1 MVKARHKGL
10 FLLLLTG
17 VFACKKPSVV
27 ETEPPVSPTS
37 GSRTAFTLDSIYLY
51 ARQTYLWND
60 ALPDYAAFSPRQFT
74 AGATDLQNFK
84 AALYAISQYKI
95 NTLTGFPFEKGVL
108 PGVPKYSFI
117 DLYTGNRGFVASL
130 DKEGN
135 GDDFGLEFASFGE
148 EFYVKLV
155 YPNSPAAMAGIKR
168 GDQVRFVNGTS
179 ASSASL
185 LAGLDG
191 TSLTLDLLRQDGLS
205 LIVELQKASYNSD
218 PVLEAQILRV
228 ANKAVAYLV
237 YRQFTPL
244 SSSKEGLNKTFTDF
258 AAGGH
263 IETMIIDLRYNHG
276 GYVETARYLANLL
289 ATNALNNKVMCS
301 EQYNSLMQEGK
312 AAILKNQLYF
322 DGNGQEVYLNGRR
335 ATYADVDFSVTGN
348 TYHFAKAGSLQ
359 TLQNLY
365 FLIGNETASASE
377 MLINI
382 LKPYFKVKL
391 IGSRSYGKPVGF
403 FGVRID
409 QYNLYTAGFLIKNA
423 QGNSDYFDGFIP
435 DVLVEDDVTHNFG
448 DQQESCLQAALQDIG
463 QTESGLNSRQAS
475 VVKPGNGLRPR
486 VQMLSGNSP
495 SFSGMI
501 KQEMKLIKT
510 E

>member
-1 MVKARHKGL
+1 M
-10 FLLLLTG
+10 LLAG
-17 VFACKKPSVV
+17 VFACKKTSVV
-27 ETEPPVSPTS
+27 ETEPPMSPTT

-60 ALPDYAAFSPRQFT
+60 ALPDYAVFNPRRFT

-95 NTLTGFPFEKGVL
+95 NAATGSPFEKGVL

-117 DLYTGNRGFVASL
+117 DLYTANKGLVASL
-130 DKEGN
+130 DTEGN

-168 GDQVRFVNGTS
+168 GDQVRFVNGTA

-191 TSLTLDLLRQDGLS
+191 TSLTLDLLRQEGPAVA
-205 LIVELQKASYNSD
+205 IKLQKASYPGD
-218 PVLEAQILRV
+218 PVLQAQLLRV
-228 ANKAVAYLV
+228 ANKPIAYFA
-237 YRQFTPL
+237 YGQFNPL
-244 SSSKEGLNKTFTDF
+244 SSSKEGLNKVFTCF
-258 AAGGH
+258 AAGGN
-263 IETMIIDLRYNHG
+263 IETMVIDLRYNHG
-276 GYVETARYLANLL
+276 GYVETVRYLANLL
-289 ATNALNNKVMCS
+289 ATNALDNKVMCS
-301 EQYNSLMQEGK
+301 EQYNSLMQQGK
-312 AAILKNQLYF
+312 ASILKSQPYF
-322 DGNGQEVYLNGRR
+322 DGNGQAVYLNGRR
-335 ATYADVDFSVTGN
+335 ATYADVDFSIAGN
-348 TYHFAKAGSLQ
+348 TYLFSKAGSLQ
-359 TLQNLY
+359 ALQNLY

-423 QGNSDYFDGFIP
+423 QGNCDYFDGFIP
-435 DVLVEDDVTHNFG
+435 DIAAEDDVRHNFG
-448 DQQESCLQAALQDIG
+448 DQQESCLQAALQDVG
-463 QTESGLNSRQAS
+463 QTESRLDSQQSRT
-475 VVKPGNGLRPR
+475 VKQENGLRPR